1 MSIPARRIPFLVTQ
15 DHSASLDPSAP
26 GGRPFSLLALRN
38 RTSGQRK
45 GERMTPER
53 PDPRIALYRPFV
65 GPGYTVSHFSGHK
78 LFLSEASTSN
88 TWRPSKNKL
97 VVLPELVT
105 SRIPIRPRSLALR
118 GGLSGQLEDSYATG
132 RGRRSFGNSGYA
144 LHRHLARVFLV
155 GGNYHISI
163 SMSACKVSERKQSR
177 KRSLLGFVAQIAKL
191 ETTIGCGYQYARSFR
206 PVHSRLTQGIPRIY
220 RNCQRYANIYTIE
233 LGEVDCFVDR
243 EQGRICRMP
252 GESLPSWL
260 CDSDSAMNSA
270 DEEELREGGAVL
282 SYFWKESLYDCTATV
297 RYANQL
303 GSSLGLR
310 PKQTIHDP
318 GTKFVCTGKRSTKGN
333 EQFYAISCV
342 GAAPSRFRACWYEK
356 AKGRVH
362 ALDGV
367 SEISMVH
374 VKVFLCDRFV
384 KRGGRQ
390 TLRRTSR
397 TTSLRRAAYSR
408 QCVDPWATRKWLS
421 ARQSPRRPHRSM
433 CRWGKSPPWILT
445 WSSSDGVGDE
455 AMKRHLHERLDDRSW
470 LLSEV
475 PRGAFIDSMEVQ
487 ARVRVRK

>member
-53 PDPRIALYRPFV
+53 PDPRIALYQPFV
-65 GPGYTVSHFSGHK
+65 GPGYT
-78 LFLSEASTSN
+78 T
-88 TWRPSKNKL
+88 
-97 VVLPELVT
+97 LPE
-105 SRIPIRPRSLALR
+105 RGIYFKYLAAVKEQAGRATGAFLR

-163 SMSACKVSERKQSR
+163 SMSACK
-177 KRSLLGFVAQIAKL
+177 GIASA
-191 ETTIGCGYQYARSFR
+191 T
-206 PVHSRLTQGIPRIY
+206 RIY
-220 RNCQRYANIYTIE
+220 TRLNWGKWTVSSIAPFRISKRHEQRAQRYRQTM
-233 LGEVDCFVDR
+233 R
-243 EQGRICRMP
+243 PR
-252 GESLPSWL
+252 PS
-260 CDSDSAMNSA
+260 SA
-270 DEEELREGGAVL
+270 
-282 SYFWKESLYDCTATV
+282 TATV
-297 RYANQL
+297 RRIALMKRNYERAVQCSATSGKNRFMTVQQQL
-303 GSSLGLR
+303 DMQTSSDQVSDCGQNRRYMILALSLFVLVNVP
-310 PKQTIHDP
+310 PKATNVREISLP
-318 GTKFVCTGKRSTKGN
+318 VITARSTKEEYSQN
-333 EQFYAISCV
+333 SASTIYHPLPAEFYAISCV
-342 GAAPSRFRACWYEK
+342 GAAPSRFQACWYEK

-397 TTSLRRAAYSR
+397 TTSQRRAAYGR
-408 QCVDPWATRKWLS
+408 QCVDPWATKWLS
-421 ARQSPRRPHRSM
+421 ARQSSRPPHRST

-445 WSSSDGVGDE
+445 WGSSDGVGDE
-455 AMKRHLHERLDDRSW
+455 AMKPHLHERLDDRSW
-470 LLSEV
+470 LLPEV
-475 PRGAFIDSMEVQ
+475 PRGAFIDAVGVQ